1 MARKAKKSKKKQEM
15 DRSLQVKLSEIASR
29 LGTSVDLLVE
39 QHGDPETVVKKWE
52 SGELQLLNE

>member
-1 MARKAKKSKKKQEM
+1 MPRKKKKSQKKQEM

-29 LGTSVDLLVE
+29 LGTSVDMLVE
-39 QHGDPETVVKKWE
+39 QHGDPETVVEKWE